1 MPLAGEASPPTD
13 PARPALMLL
22 VASAFEL
29 MASVVLCSTGTCDGL
44 NAYAVSVGAV
54 STCLSI
60 AVLAA
65 LRHDD
70 AFPSVVLDLLPHTA
84 AFLLV
89 WWLFGWLVL
98 TFVRPFAGLCNGFF
112 ACWAALVA
120 AIWLVRALLP
130 TPIANEPSLAPDAP
144 EEGAVV
150 WRMGLFKCA
159 DDSPN
164 PHWGAWADIGE
175 RLDFHQPD
183 KFGSLLLR
191 RATRTSGGG
200 VKRAR
205 L

>member
-1 MPLAGEASPPTD
+1 MNSSYTIWQPVLPHIMHGSEPLSVPLAGEASPPTD

-29 MASVVLCSTGTCDGL
+29 MAAVVLCSTGTCDGL

-60 AVLAA
+60 AVLVA

-130 TPIANEPSLAPDAP
+130 SAH
-144 EEGAVV
+144 G
-150 WRMGLFKCA
+150 
-159 DDSPN
+159 
-164 PHWGAWADIGE
+164 
-175 RLDFHQPD
+175 
-183 KFGSLLLR
+183 
-191 RATRTSGGG
+191 
-200 VKRAR
+200 
-205 L
+205 

>member
-29 MASVVLCSTGTCDGL
+29 MAAVVLCSTGTCDGL

-70 AFPSVVLDLLPHTA
+70 AFQSVVLDLLPHTA

-120 AIWLVRALLP
+120 AIWLVRRWL
-130 TPIANEPSLAPDAP
+130 
-144 EEGAVV
+144 
-150 WRMGLFKCA
+150 GL
-159 DDSPN
+159 
-164 PHWGAWADIGE
+164 WLG
-175 RLDFHQPD
+175 
-183 KFGSLLLR
+183 
-191 RATRTSGGG
+191 
-200 VKRAR
+200 
-205 L
+205 

>member
-1 MPLAGEASPPTD
+1 MRDILRTSCLRPLCFPLSRSPPPSTATAARRRGRAVTSSYTTWQPVVPHIMHGSEPLSMPLAGEASPPTD

-29 MASVVLCSTGTCDGL
+29 MAAVVLCSTGTCDGL

-120 AIWLVRALLP
+120 AIWLVRRWL
-130 TPIANEPSLAPDAP
+130 
-144 EEGAVV
+144 
-150 WRMGLFKCA
+150 GLGL
-159 DDSPN
+159 
-164 PHWGAWADIGE
+164 WLG
-175 RLDFHQPD
+175 
-183 KFGSLLLR
+183 
-191 RATRTSGGG
+191 
-200 VKRAR
+200 
-205 L
+205 